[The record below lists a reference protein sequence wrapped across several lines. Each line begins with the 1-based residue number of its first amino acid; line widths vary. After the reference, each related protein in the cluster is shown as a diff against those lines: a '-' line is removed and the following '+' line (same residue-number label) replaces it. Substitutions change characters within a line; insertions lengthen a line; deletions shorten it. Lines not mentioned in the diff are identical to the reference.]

1 MSGRAP
7 YLDWRVGRGMK
18 RSILLA
24 LPLVLAA
31 CSEEPA
37 APPDANDSAGRPATP
52 EPAAPSPTP
61 AASPSAGLAV
71 ATIPARFRGE
81 WNRVA
86 ADCGTGR
93 NDSRLRI
100 EPERLRFYESSGE
113 VVSVREDGRTVTVRA
128 RFTGEGETWE
138 ADRSFTLS
146 ADGDTLIS
154 DGTKRTRCP

>member
-1 MSGRAP
+1 
-7 YLDWRVGRGMK
+7 MK

-24 LPLVLAA
+24 LPLALAA

-37 APPDANDSAGRPATP
+37 APPDANDSVERPATP
-52 EPAAPSPTP
+52 EPEAPAPTP
-61 AASPSAGLAV
+61 VASPSASPA
-71 ATIPARFRGE
+71 ATPAAMIPGRFRGE

-100 EPERLRFYESSGE
+100 EPGRVRFYESSGE
-113 VVSVREDGRTVTVRA
+113 VVSVREEGRTVTVRA

-154 DGTKRTRCP
+154 DGMKRTRCP

>member
-1 MSGRAP
+1 
-7 YLDWRVGRGMK
+7 MK
-18 RSILLA
+18 HAFLLA
-24 LPLVLAA
+24 LPLVLGA
-31 CSEEPA
+31 CSQESTSPPPENDSVEQPPA
-37 APPDANDSAGRPATP
+37 PDASP
-52 EPAAPSPTP
+52 PSP
-61 AASPSAGLAV
+61 AESPSASPAATAA
-71 ATIPARFRGE
+71 ATIPERFRGE

-113 VVSVREDGRTVTVRA
+113 VVSVREEGRTVTVRA
-128 RFTGEGETWE
+128 RFTGEGENWE
-138 ADRSFTLS
+138 ADRRFTLS